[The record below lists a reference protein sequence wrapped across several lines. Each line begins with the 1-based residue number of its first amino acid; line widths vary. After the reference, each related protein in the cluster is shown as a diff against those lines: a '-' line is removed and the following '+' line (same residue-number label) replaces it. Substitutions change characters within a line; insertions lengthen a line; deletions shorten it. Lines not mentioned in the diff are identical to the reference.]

1 MIEVI
6 KAEEKHVT
14 AVGKLRWD
22 RWCTTRIVA
31 KNQVA
36 YSFWNKQ
43 GFKMYQHTLYSE
55 I

>member
-1 MIEVI
+1 MLSEQKKSMSPPSENYGGNLWNFTII
-6 KAEEKHVT
+6 A
-14 AVGKLRWD
+14 
-22 RWCTTRIVA
+22 A

-43 GFKMYQHTLYSE
+43 GFKVYRHTLYSE

>member
-1 MIEVI
+1 MMDMIV

-14 AVGKLRWD
+14 TVGKLWWELMMFHQNVD
-22 RWCTTRIVA
+22 

-43 GFKMYQHTLYSE
+43 GFKV
-55 I
+55 